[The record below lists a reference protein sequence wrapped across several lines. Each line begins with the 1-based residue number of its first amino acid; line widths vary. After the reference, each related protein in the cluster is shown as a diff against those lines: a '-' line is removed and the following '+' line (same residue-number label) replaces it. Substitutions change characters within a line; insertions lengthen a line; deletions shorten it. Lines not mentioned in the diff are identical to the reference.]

1 MERELVFHSIEAAQN
16 VIKILIEEGY
26 VCMLSIEENLYIVN
40 FIWASNADRNEVVF
54 MEREIY
60 EEEFTKAREEWEQ
73 EREYN
78 NNNNKKQLIFDPL
91 MFSDEGVKQS
101 YENYIKELSK
111 RTRWE

>member
-1 MERELVFHSIEAAQN
+1 MEKELVFHSIEAAQN
-16 VIKILIEEGY
+16 VIKTLIEEGY
-26 VCMLSIEENLYIVN
+26 VCMLSMEENLYIVN
-40 FIWASNADRNEVVF
+40 FIWADNANRNEVVF

-60 EEEFTKAREEWEQ
+60 EEEFTKARKEWEQ

-78 NNNNKKQLIFDPL
+78 SKEKQLVFDPL

>member
-1 MERELVFHSIEAAQN
+1 MEKELVFHSIEAAQN
-16 VIKILIEEGY
+16 VIKILLEEGY
-26 VCMLSIEENLYIVN
+26 VCMLSMEENLYIVN
-40 FIWASNADRNEVVF
+40 FIWADNADRNEVVF

-73 EREYN
+73 EREH
-78 NNNNKKQLIFDPL
+78 NNKEKQITFDPL
-91 MFSDEGVKQS
+91 MFSDDGVKQS

>member
-1 MERELVFHSIEAAQN
+1 MERELAFHSIEAAQD
-16 VIKILIEEGY
+16 VIKILIKEGY
-26 VCMLSIEENLYIVN
+26 ICMLSIEESLYIVN
-40 FIWASNADRNEVVF
+40 FIWADNANRNEVVF

-60 EEEFTKAREEWEQ
+60 EEEFIKAREEWEQ

-78 NNNNKKQLIFDPL
+78 NNKKQPILNPL